1 MDNYLSFS
9 EITTELKNNSVL
21 VNGIAESVDSFLI
34 YDIYKNTKNGLC
46 AVLAQDQKSAE
57 RICSELNSIENDCAK
72 LFPQAQNVPYN
83 MRSVFGPV
91 REQRMIVL
99 SEILDGKAKI
109 IVMPASTIFEP
120 VATADKLFNS
130 TIMLAA
136 GEEIAPDLL
145 AQKLTNAGFTRESS
159 VNSPGQYSKRGG
171 IFDIYA
177 FGRENPVRLEFW
189 GDTIDSIREFDIF
202 KQRSIKPVSKIT
214 ILPMKEFSPNVEE
227 RDSALLKIKKYCE
240 QNGIDKKNYDFIAHS
255 WSVFNEIDGLEWFY
269 KWFDWKTTNI
279 FEYFPQNTI
288 IIRNELLD
296 FDKYYEHEIA
306 NYENHKNRVP
316 EIVAPFVS
324 QPEELLISFEILE
337 KYDGFRTCFVNM
349 GKQENYNYCNYYNFD
364 FVNQHSFGGD
374 FALFVKD
381 LYHKREMG
389 FDIVVFAENE
399 GFANRL
405 KDMLEEQK
413 IEVPPVKINL
423 MQNGFFSIKKKILA
437 YSESKIFDR
446 NFNKKYAQK
455 MAKRA
460 AAINYD
466 SLSRGDIV
474 VHIDHGIGKYIGV
487 DKVKI
492 GDFEQDC
499 LLIEYQ
505 DKAMLRV
512 PVIDYYKIQKYI
524 GKDGFVPELSQLGSP
539 AWQKRKERTRQ
550 HLQEMAGKMV
560 KLYAKREFNDGLVFD
575 ADNKWQKEFEDLFEF
590 EPTADQITAIEQV
603 KDDLE
608 DKKPMDRLVCGDVGF
623 GKTEVAMRAAFK
635 AAMSGFQ
642 AAVLAPTTILASQHV
657 QTFRERMMQFP
668 IKIAELSR
676 FVDSAKSGEIRKKL
690 KGGEIDILIGTH
702 KILSKEI
709 IFKNLGLLI
718 IDEEQRFGVKQK
730 DLFTNFRHSIN
741 VLSMSA
747 TPIPRTLHMS
757 MAGIR
762 DLSLINTAPQNRLSI
777 ETKVA
782 ESHDD
787 LIKSALENELER
799 GGQAFVVLNRI
810 EGLNDLYLR
819 IEKLVPNAK
828 IAVAHGQMEGEKI
841 DKIMEKFIA
850 GQYDILICTT
860 IIENGI
866 DIPNANTII
875 VENSELLGLS
885 QLYQLRGRVGR
896 SSEQAFAYFLVKS
909 FKAVKDD
916 SMKRLKALEQYTDL
930 GSGFQLAMRD
940 LELRGAGN
948 LLGTDQSG
956 SISAV
961 GFELYCQLLKEEIA
975 RLKSLNSESEQAV
988 ETKMRIKLQG
998 YFPSDYISDTSLQIM
1013 LYQKCTSAKT
1023 IDELNDFE
1031 NEIVDRF
1038 GAIPEPVVEL
1048 LLFMGIKILAGILNV
1063 KELVLEND
1071 KLTLTICGSD
1081 EKVQKICSQFMR
1093 IENANFIVDYGE
1105 EIKLKTKIA
1114 QASEIEQAGMV
1125 MGLLSKA
1132 KKFE

>member
-1 MDNYLSFS
+1 MNFNPLFD
-9 EITTELKNNSVL
+9 EITKESQKNSVY

-34 YDIYKNTKNGLC
+34 YDIYKNKKNDLC
-46 AVLAQDQKSAE
+46 AVLTQDQKSAE
-57 RICSELNSIENDCAK
+57 RICEELNSLENDCAK

-83 MRSVFGPV
+83 MRSVFGPI
-91 REQRMIVL
+91 RERRLIVL
-99 SEILDGKAKI
+99 NEILDGKAKI
-109 IVMPASTIFEP
+109 VVMPISTIFEP
-120 VATADKLFNS
+120 IAAAQDLFNS
-130 TIMLAA
+130 TITLVVN
-136 GEEIAPDLL
+136 EEIAPGLL

-177 FGRENPVRLEFW
+177 FGSENPIRLEFW

-202 KQRSIKPVSKIT
+202 KQRSIKPISQIT
-214 ILPMKEFSPNVEE
+214 ILPMREFSPSVEK
-227 RDSALLKIKKYCE
+227 RDEALLKIKKYCE
-240 QNGIDKKNYDFIAHS
+240 ENRIDKKNYEFIAHS

-269 KWFDWKTTNI
+269 KWFDRKETNI
-279 FEYFPQNTI
+279 FEYFPKNTLVIQNGPP
-288 IIRNELLD
+288 D
-296 FDKYYEHEIA
+296 FDRCYEREIA
-306 NYENHKNRVP
+306 NYESHKSRVP
-316 EIVAPFVS
+316 EIVAPFIS
-324 QPEELLISFEILE
+324 QPEELLISSEILK
-337 KYDGFRTCFVNM
+337 KYDNFKTCFVNAQN
-349 GKQENYNYCNYYNFD
+349 KKDYNNYSFD
-364 FVNQHSFGGD
+364 FMNQHSFNGD
-374 FALFVKD
+374 FALFLKD

-389 FDIVVFAENE
+389 FEIVIFAENH

-405 KDMLEEQK
+405 KEMLEEQNVEAPT
-413 IEVPPVKINL
+413 IEVNAIK
-423 MQNGFFSIKKKILA
+423 NGFFSLKKKIFV
-437 YSESKIFDR
+437 YNESKIFDR
-446 NFNKKYAQK
+446 NFSKKYAQK

-460 AAINYD
+460 ASINYD

-474 VHIDHGIGKYIGV
+474 VHVDHGIGKYIGV

-492 GDFEQDC
+492 GEFEQDC
-499 LLIEYQ
+499 LFIEYR
-505 DKAMLRV
+505 DKAMLQV
-512 PVIDYYKIQKYI
+512 PIIDYYKIQKYI
-524 GKDGFVPELSQLGSP
+524 GKDGLSPELSQLGSP
-539 AWQKRKERTRQ
+539 SWARKKERTRQ
-550 HLQEMAGKMV
+550 QLQEMALKMA
-560 KLYAKREFNDGLVFD
+560 KLYAKREFSEGLVFG
-575 ADNKWQKEFEDLFEF
+575 ADGKWQNEFEDLFEF
-590 EPTADQITAIEQV
+590 EPTIDQIGAIEQV
-603 KDDLE
+603 KKDLE

-642 AAVLAPTTILASQHV
+642 TAVLAPTTILASQHA
-657 QTFRERMMQFP
+657 QTFKARMAQFP
-668 IKIAELSR
+668 VRIEELSR
-676 FVDSAKSGEIRKKL
+676 LVEDAKSNEIKQKL
-690 KGGEIDILIGTH
+690 KDGKIDILIGTH
-702 KILSKEI
+702 KILSKDVN
-709 IFKNLGLLI
+709 FKNLGLLI
-718 IDEEQRFGVKQK
+718 IDEEQRFGVSQK

-777 ETKVA
+777 ETRVA

-810 EGLNDLYLR
+810 EGLNELYLR

-828 IAVAHGQMEGEKI
+828 IAMAHGQMEGEKI
-841 DKIMEKFIA
+841 DKTMGKFIA

-875 VENSELLGLS
+875 VENSDKLGLS

-896 SSEQAFAYFLVKS
+896 SNLQAFAYFLVKS
-909 FKAVKDD
+909 FKTVKDD

-961 GFELYCQLLKEEIA
+961 GFELYCQLLKEEIE
-975 RLKSLNSESEQAV
+975 RLKNIENQTEQTV
-988 ETKMRIKLQG
+988 EPKIRIKLHG
-998 YFPSDYISDTSLQIM
+998 YFPSDYVSDTSLQIM

-1023 IDELNDFE
+1023 IDELNDFQ

-1048 LLFMGIKILAGILNV
+1048 LLFIGIKILARNLSV
-1063 KELVLEND
+1063 KELVCEDEN
-1071 KLTLTICGSD
+1071 LTLTICGSD
-1081 EKVQKICSQFMR
+1081 ENVQKICSRFMK
-1093 IENANFIVDYGE
+1093 IENAEFIIDYGK
-1105 EIKLKTKIA
+1105 EIKLKTKISQNEPVL
-1114 QASEIEQAGMV
+1114 QAKMT
-1125 MGLLSKA
+1125 MGLLAKA
-1132 KKFE
+1132 KDFD